1 MDLGLPVAYLN
12 DSVSGQTDFLHFS
25 FSSRHPRKLAYII
38 YHGLGSTLFRFDI
51 YLLRLLVI

>member
-25 FSSRHPRKLAYII
+25 FSSRHPR
-38 YHGLGSTLFRFDI
+38 SWPTLFTMA
-51 YLLRLLVI
+51 